1 MSYKRIVL
9 IALATVT
16 FVLGGVSL
24 AVLLNGDHWKA
35 TALEK
40 VNHELLTELS
50 VREIGISI
58 WSEFPKVTVDLHD
71 VILLGSVSH
80 IGEAADTLVKAQ
92 RLGVAF
98 SLLESP

>member
-16 FVLGGVSL
+16 FVVGGISL

-40 VNHELLTELS
+40 VNNELLTELS
-50 VREIGISI
+50 VARDRNFDLERISKSNRRFTRCNFTRI
-58 WSEFPKVTVDLHD
+58 SQSYW
-71 VILLGSVSH
+71 
-80 IGEAADTLVKAQ
+80 
-92 RLGVAF
+92 
-98 SLLESP
+98 